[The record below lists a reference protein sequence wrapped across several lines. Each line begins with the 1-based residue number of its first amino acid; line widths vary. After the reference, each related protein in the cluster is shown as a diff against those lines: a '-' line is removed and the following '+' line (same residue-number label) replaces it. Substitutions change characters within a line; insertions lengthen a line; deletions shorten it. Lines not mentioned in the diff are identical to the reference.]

1 MKKFPKYESFFSMKK
16 RENSFLEKKIDL
28 QLRLNIKQSH
38 DFEKKSS
45 L

>member
-1 MKKFPKYESFFSMKK
+1 MKKEKK
-16 RENSFLEKKIDL
+16 SFLGKKNDL
-28 QLRLNIKQSH
+28 QLRLNIEKSP

>member
-1 MKKFPKYESFFSMKK
+1 MKK
-16 RENSFLEKKIDL
+16 REKQLFRKKNDR
-28 QLRLNIKQSH
+28 QLRLNIEKSP

>member
-1 MKKFPKYESFFSMKK
+1 MKVFFMEK
-16 RENSFLEKKIDL
+16 REKQLFRKKIDL
-28 QLRLNIKQSH
+28 QLRLNIDKSP